1 MDGPGAT
8 DSAGKMLFSYA
19 HPRFWAPF
27 TILGDGAASEWF
39 VPIRR
44 CRYHSRLPS
53 FQARLAKICCR
64 VNNPCM
70 SKARIVLEI
79 ITLLQGTPVDEF
91 ARQNLFAD
99 GDRVIVRCAE
109 ATTLATPEGQACKR
123 AIATALIRYS
133 YRLTMAQ
140 LAILSD
146 LYVSALQHLEPEALV
161 RVRDR
166 MCDATSVEAQ
176 RDADAARAVCERV
189 SIYF

>member
-1 MDGPGAT
+1 
-8 DSAGKMLFSYA
+8 
-19 HPRFWAPF
+19 
-27 TILGDGAASEWF
+27 
-39 VPIRR
+39 
-44 CRYHSRLPS
+44 
-53 FQARLAKICCR
+53 
-64 VNNPCM
+64 M

-99 GDRVIVRCAE
+99 GDRVVVRCAE

-161 RVRDR
+161 RVRER

-189 SIYF
+189 SIYFYQSGILASRPSTGQAGRISFPPGRHPCPCLALKIYGFGRCRLC